1 MVVNIN
7 KVIYLQC
14 KEVGSFT
21 TNKIIR
27 LIKRTDLR
35 FIGLFYLF
43 IMFRKVLI
51 DNHSSFCI
59 DKKGEH
65 PFNYNQRH
73 FCEVN
78 LDKILFQIETD
89 FYLVLMPKCIIDD
102 KFENI
107 VDLVKSC
114 IKSRKTKDTIYESYV
129 NKSISNKELQDLR
142 IRGLELKKWMAQVHY
157 IYSNAAKKV
166 FNITSE
172 VLFKE
177 NWLGTWNYDLNL
189 SYLDAKEYL
198 KNDKYL
204 LNQLE
209 ELYETNLIKDY
220 TSEIEVFKTIDSL
233 TKKIRK
239 TIKNK

>member
-1 MVVNIN
+1 
-7 KVIYLQC
+7 
-14 KEVGSFT
+14 
-21 TNKIIR
+21 
-27 LIKRTDLR
+27 
-35 FIGLFYLF
+35 
-43 IMFRKVLI
+43 MFRKVLI

-59 DKKGEH
+59 DKKGEY
-65 PFNYNQRH
+65 PFDYNQRH
-73 FCEVN
+73 LCEVN

-89 FYLVLMPKCIIDD
+89 FYLVLMPKCTIYD

-107 VDLVKSC
+107 VDLVKTC
-114 IKSRKTKDTIYESYV
+114 VKSRKTKDTIYRSDV
-129 NKSISNKELQDLR
+129 NKSISDKELQDLR

-157 IYSNAAKKV
+157 IYSNAARKV

-177 NWLGTWNYDLNL
+177 NWLGTWNDDLHC
-189 SYLDAKEYL
+189 SYLDAKEHL